1 MEESQMKIASIEKVV
16 GITRHPNAD
25 KLEFATVLGYQCIVP
40 KGLYAVDDLV
50 ILIQPDTVLPETE
63 WSAIYRKFSK
73 KRVKAIRLRGEW
85 SFGIV
90 EQLSLLPPHTEM
102 LEGTEVAELLDII
115 KYEPPLPSSLDA
127 KGGLPYNLSKTD
139 EERYQ
144 NLSIED
150 FLGKTVDITLKVD
163 GQSFTAYYKDGE
175 FGVCGRTME
184 YKLEAHNNYT
194 DHVTRYDLESKL
206 RAFCTQHQVNIAL
219 RGESYGKG
227 IQASKVN
234 YHAQLDKGLFFFSV
248 WLMDEFRYAQK
259 GDKFYY
265 LDVCAEMGLPTV
277 PLLHRDSILTAD
289 LIKKYDEELEEI
301 EGHLFE
307 GVVIV
312 GEDFSFK
319 VINKNYDSL
328 R

>member
-1 MEESQMKIASIEKVV
+1 MKIASIEKVV
-16 GITRHPNAD
+16 GIARHPNAD

-40 KGLYAVDDLV
+40 KGLYAVGDLV
-50 ILIQPDTVLPETE
+50 ILIQPDTVLPEVE
-63 WSAIYRKFSK
+63 WSEIYRKFSK

-90 EQLSLLPPHTEM
+90 EQLALLPPDTEIA
-102 LEGTEVAELLDII
+102 EGTEVGALLDII
-115 KYEPPLPSSLDA
+115 KYEPPLPSDLDA
-127 KGGLPYNLSKTD
+127 KGGLPYHLPKTD

-144 NLSIED
+144 NLPIED

-184 YKLEAHNNYT
+184 YKLEARNNYT
-194 DHVTRYDLESKL
+194 DQIARYDLENKL
-206 RAFCTQHQVNIAL
+206 REFCSRHQVNIAL

-227 IQASKVN
+227 IQSSKVN

-248 WLMDEFRYAQK
+248 WLIDERRYAQK

-277 PLLHRDSILTAD
+277 PVLHRDVILTAE
-289 LIKKYDEELEEI
+289 LIKKYDEELEETD
-301 EGHLFE
+301 GHLFE
-307 GVVIV
+307 GIVIV